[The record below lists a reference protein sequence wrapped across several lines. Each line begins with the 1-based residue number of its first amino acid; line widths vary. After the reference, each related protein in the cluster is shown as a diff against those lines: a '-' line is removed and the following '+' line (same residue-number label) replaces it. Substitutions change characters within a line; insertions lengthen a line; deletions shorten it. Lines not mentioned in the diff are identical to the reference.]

1 MTIRPE
7 QVKAARELLGWTR
20 PALAKRVWISSA
32 MVAAIETGR
41 ARSAFTLHALKKALE
56 EGGVEITPWSVK
68 LRDERL
74 GLG

>member
-1 MTIRPE
+1 MSVRPE
-7 QVKAARELLGWTR
+7 QIKAARELLGWTR

-41 ARSAFTLHALKKALE
+41 ARSAFTLLALKKALE

-68 LRDERL
+68 FRDEQP
-74 GLG
+74 GQG